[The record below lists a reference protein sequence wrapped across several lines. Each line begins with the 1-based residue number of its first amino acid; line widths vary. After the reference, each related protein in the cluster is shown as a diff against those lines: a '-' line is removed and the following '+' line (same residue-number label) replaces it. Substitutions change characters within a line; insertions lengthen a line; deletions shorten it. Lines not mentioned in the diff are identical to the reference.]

1 MGFDLVDTG
10 LKIFLSSRVPRFLH
24 SELPRQIAPFLEEN
38 GLRLKDV
45 THFLL
50 HPGGPKVLQG
60 LEKNLP
66 LSSTQTRLSWKVL
79 RNYGNLSSASVLFLL
94 YHFEREETP
103 QPGDYG
109 LLLAVGP
116 GFAAEMVLLHW

>member
-10 LKIFLSSRVPRFLH
+10 LKIFLSPRLSRLLRA
-24 SELPRQIAPFLEEN
+24 ELPRRIAPFPEEKR
-38 GLRLKDV
+38 LRLKEV
-45 THFLL
+45 THFPL
-50 HPGGPKVLQG
+50 HPGGPEVLQG
-60 LEKNLP
+60 LEKILP
-66 LSSTQTRLSWKVL
+66 LFCTQTRLSWKIL

-94 YHFEREETP
+94 YHFEREERP
-103 QPGDYG
+103 QAGDFG